1 MGVGPPDNRF
11 LQQGKGFPI
20 MQEAMTWVNNGL
32 AVMIVIAGGLG
43 IYRAAGWIGQH
54 FALPLRDAGILH
66 LQKQNEMLQA
76 TCETQRQ
83 TQQTME
89 KLGERISNLS
99 DDIAEVKASVQSCRG
114 R

>member
-1 MGVGPPDNRF
+1 
-11 LQQGKGFPI
+11 

-32 AVMIVIAGGLG
+32 AVLIVIAGGLG
-43 IYRAAGWIGQH
+43 IYRAASWIGQH

-66 LQKQNEMLQA
+66 LQKTNEMLQA

-99 DDIAEVKASVQSCRG
+99 DDVAEVKASVQSCRG